1 MNQTHTSDFIFSPNQ
16 SETSGEIR
24 LRGDAAVVKKLK
36 AELEKIATTMRDR
49 VVLFVQVSNAH
60 HRALIGRNGQ
70 HLNDLQK
77 RTDTQVQFPG
87 SRSYNQMGEP
97 NNAAEFAGVDPQDL
111 VKISG
116 SRAACDKAIKEL
128 TVSFYSCR
136 DDCFFKHCYAGLGQ
150 Q

>member
-1 MNQTHTSDFIFSPNQ
+1 M
-16 SETSGEIR
+16 
-24 LRGDAAVVKKLK
+24 VKKLK

-49 VVLFVQVSNAH
+49 VVLFVQVPNAH

-97 NNAAEFAGVDPQDL
+97 NNVADFTDVDAQDL
-111 VKISG
+111 VKVSG
-116 SRAACDKAIKEL
+116 SRAACEKAIKEL
-128 TVSFYSCR
+128 TVSKSFC
-136 DDCFFKHCYAGLGQ
+136 
-150 Q
+150 